1 MSGLKTVI
9 PSNPYDAKGLLITAI
24 EDDDPVVFLEPKR
37 LYNGPFDGHHDRPVT
52 PWKNHDLGEVP
63 DDYYSLPLGKA
74 ITRREGADVTIL
86 SYGTMVHVALAAAQ
100 ESDYDIE
107 VIDLRTIMPLDIAA
121 IETSVRKTGRCI
133 VLHEATMTCG
143 FGAELSSIV
152 SENCFYSLEAPII
165 RVTGYD
171 VPYPHAHEWD
181 YFPGP
186 ARVLRAIKSVMEVDH
201 G

>member
-1 MSGLKTVI
+1 
-9 PSNPYDAKGLLITAI
+9 
-24 EDDDPVVFLEPKR
+24 
-37 LYNGPFDGHHDRPVT
+37 
-52 PWKNHDLGEVP
+52 
-63 DDYYSLPLGKA
+63 
-74 ITRREGADVTIL
+74 
-86 SYGTMVHVALAAAQ
+86 
-100 ESDYDIE
+100 
-107 VIDLRTIMPLDIAA
+107 
-121 IETSVRKTGRCI
+121 
-133 VLHEATMTCG
+133 MTCG